1 MMMRPIVRGL
11 FALALLVTGHLA
23 VPVANAQPSA
33 PELSTP
39 SPSISDQKLDAAAA
53 ALEQVA
59 AIQQTYRQR
68 FAQASTPSD
77 QERVVA
83 EARDALTKA
92 VKDQGLSV
100 EEYNAIIE
108 IAQDDPQVRGKVLQ
122 RVQPGG
128 GHE

>member
-1 MMMRPIVRGL
+1 MMRPMVQWL
-11 FALALLVTGHLA
+11 AALALLGAGHLA
-23 VPVANAQPSA
+23 VPIANAQSPA
-33 PELSTP
+33 PELATP

-59 AIQQTYRQR
+59 TIQQTYRQR
-68 FAQASTPSD
+68 FAQATTPTD

-122 RVQPGG
+122 RVQPRNGQQ
-128 GHE
+128 